1 MKRMAVW
8 FVRVLCLLAS
18 VFACGL
24 AGAQEVLKI
33 GVVGPLTGP
42 FAAAGL
48 SFKHG
53 VESFLA
59 NKGSTVGG
67 RKIEVVYRD
76 SAGSDPSLAKRL
88 AEELVVKDKA
98 AILIGF
104 YLSPEAASAAPVA
117 NESKTPLMMVNAA
130 SPPLIDMS
138 PYFVRL
144 GMTMNQPAFLA
155 ASYARQAGKSRG
167 YTAVADYSPGH
178 QIEQYFIQKFTA
190 EGGSMVGSIR
200 IPLNTTDFAPFAE
213 RIANANPDVINMF
226 LPPGAPA
233 VSFMKALAARGLTKK
248 VLILGQGEA
257 DDSELPQFDDS
268 IIGFQ
273 SIIYVDAYADNP
285 EAKAMAAWLQKNVS
299 PTARPNTLSVGAYDS
314 MALAYKMIGDQAG
327 KAFDG
332 DAAMKSIVNYSFKSP
347 RGTVTVGANRQLTQ
361 NFYAREVIKGPDG
374 VKKNRIIQ
382 TWENV
387 VTVNVK

>member
-1 MKRMAVW
+1 MRKAAIL
-8 FVRVLCLLAS
+8 FARVFCLVAAFIAYAPAS
-18 VFACGL
+18 
-24 AGAQEVLKI
+24 AQEVIKI

-42 FAAAGL
+42 FATAGQ

-53 VESFLA
+53 VEA
-59 NKGSTVGG
+59 YMAINGTTVGG
-67 RKIEVVYRD
+67 RKVEAVFRD

-117 NESKTPLMMVNAA
+117 TEAKTPLLMVNAA

-155 ASYARQAGKSRG
+155 ATYARQLGKSRG

-190 EGGSMVGSIR
+190 EGGTMVGSVR

-213 RIANANPDVINMF
+213 RIANANPDVIQMF

-248 VLILGQGEA
+248 ILILGQGEA

-273 SIIYVDAYADNP
+273 SIIYVDAYADNA
-285 EAKAMAAWLQKNVS
+285 ETKAMTTWLQKNAG
-299 PTARPNTLSVGAYDS
+299 PNARPNTLNVGAYDS
-314 MALAYKMIGDQAG
+314 MAVAYKMIADQAG
-327 KAFDG
+327 KPFNG
-332 DAAMKSIVNYSFKSP
+332 DAAMKSIVNWSFKSP

-374 VKKNRIIQ
+374 VKRNRIVK
-382 TWENV
+382 TWQNET
-387 VTVNVK
+387 TVNVK